1 MDKDLEFDEEVSTHS
16 IRSKL
21 NESLLTDEVLTIFL
35 LMSTFITIPGIHCL
49 ETLFNSN

>member
-21 NESLLTDEVLTIFL
+21 NESLLTDEVLTIFFTNEYFYYYTWNSL
-35 LMSTFITIPGIHCL
+35 LRNAF
-49 ETLFNSN
+49 